1 MNAARALSSPLAP
14 AALVALGVALRL
26 RALSIERIADDWY
39 QRSMVEGTYPVH
51 RAPWDLYDF
60 IRATPAEHSALLD
73 RGTFPWWTGAELHI
87 AAWRPLASLTL
98 SLDHALFGGGTAGP
112 HAHSLAWLAALLAAA
127 WWWMRA
133 VLPRGHALTSLAL
146 LSVSASLTVPTAWLA
161 NRPSLLSGVFG
172 LLSMGV
178 MARREGPSFKRDA
191 SVAALTFASVMSG
204 EYGVAFAGCAVAFE
218 LVAGVGAFGA
228 RVRASLAVLSSCA
241 VYLAVWKALGHGVE
255 GTMTYLDPLSHP
267 AAWLRAAAL
276 RFPALLG
283 ELVTTR
289 RIGVTLASPLAMLQT
304 LVALVSVVSV
314 GLAVALR
321 AEARLRRVALGLA
334 AATFAAL
341 IPVLSA
347 PPMER
352 LLLAAAPAFTA
363 LVGALVA
370 CAWSPVARGRRAVSV
385 ALAAVVAAG
394 VAVQLVVP
402 ATRSW
407 QGLRSASW
415 WRVGDVAFRAL
426 PGLDACRTR
435 GEDHV
440 LLAAG
445 SFGVLHVLPLLWQ
458 GRGCAQPRTWRVLS
472 VPPGASV
479 ALRTGDRE
487 LTMFTPAGPLLGD
500 VARLWHP
507 DEFREGDTARA
518 LGFEA
523 RVVTADRGAPTRV
536 RYTFDRSLDDRRVV
550 LWVSVADGYEQVR
563 APPLHGGRL
572 VLAPRG
578 VPE

>member
-1 MNAARALSSPLAP
+1 MNAARALASRLAP
-14 AALVALGVALRL
+14 AALVSLGVALRL

-60 IRATPAEHSALLD
+60 IRATPAEHGALLD
-73 RGTFPWWTGAELHI
+73 RGTFPWWMGADLHI

-98 SLDHALFGGGTAGP
+98 TLDHALFGSGTVGP

-133 VLPRGHALTSLAL
+133 VLPRNYALVALAL

-172 LLSMGV
+172 LLAMGV
-178 MARREGPSFKRDA
+178 MARREVPSFKRDA

-204 EYGVAFAGCAVAFE
+204 EYGVAFAGCAVAYE
-218 LVAGVGAFGA
+218 LVAGVGSPGSRA
-228 RVRASLAVLSSCA
+228 RASLAVLASCG
-241 VYLAVWKALGHGVE
+241 VYLATWKALGHGVE

-267 AAWLRAAAL
+267 GAWLRAAAL

-289 RIGVTLASPLAMLQT
+289 PIALSLATPQAMWQT
-304 LVALVSVVSV
+304 LVALASVVCV
-314 GLAVALR
+314 GVVVARR
-321 AEARLRRVALGLA
+321 AASPLRRVALGLA
-334 AATFAAL
+334 AGMLAAM

-352 LLLAAAPAFTA
+352 LLLAAAPAFAA

-370 CAWSPVARGRRAVSV
+370 CAWSPAAQGHRVLSK
-385 ALAAVVAAG
+385 ALAAVVVVG

-402 ATRSW
+402 AIRSW
-407 QGLRSASW
+407 QGLHSAAW
-415 WRVGDVAFRAL
+415 WRVEDVAFRAL
-426 PGLDACRTR
+426 PGVDACHTADQ
-435 GEDHV
+435 DHV

-445 SFGVLHVLPLLWQ
+445 SFGVLHVIPLLWQ
-458 GRGCAQPRTWRVLS
+458 GRGCVQPRTWRVLS

-479 ALRTGDRE
+479 ALRADDRA
-487 LTMFTPAGPLLGD
+487 LTMFAPAGPLLGD

-507 DEFREGDTARA
+507 DHFREGDTARA

-523 RVVTADRGAPTRV
+523 TVVSVRDGAPTRV
-536 RYTFDRSLDDRRVV
+536 RYAFDRSLDDPRVV
-550 LWVSVADGYEQVR
+550 LWMSVAGGYEQVR
-563 APPLHGGRL
+563 APPVNAGRL
-572 VLAPRG
+572 VPQPLG